1 MHSIRQAE
9 TSKTAVASRK
19 IAPKEEV
26 SLVTYSVQCLNSRI
40 ESGILKIEKSPNEII
55 AIFTC

>member
-1 MHSIRQAE
+1 MHSIRQAK

-26 SLVTYSVQCLNSRI
+26 SLVTYSVQCLNSRNEPDILII
-40 ESGILKIEKSPNEII
+40 ENSPLNEIL
-55 AIFTC
+55 T

>member
-1 MHSIRQAE
+1 MHSIRQAK

-26 SLVTYSVQCLNSRI
+26 SLVTYSFQCLNSRI
-40 ESGILKIEKSPNEII
+40 EPGTYFENGKLSLNEIL
-55 AIFTC
+55 T